1 MVEIILFLSAIFN
14 FFLMWYGYKLLRKYA
29 YASQNTTD
37 MLDAIER
44 YKKHLRGVYE
54 LETFYGDQTL
64 QSLLDHSEDLV
75 AYLVECENSFS
86 LTEREF
92 EQYVEETRTDSGY
105 DYSQEEKE
113 TSQS

>member
-14 FFLMWYGYKLLRKYA
+14 FFLMWYGYILLRKYT

-37 MLDAIER
+37 MLDAVER
-44 YKKHLRGVYE
+44 YKKHLRSVYE
-54 LETFYGDQTL
+54 LETFYGDETL

-75 AYLVECENSFS
+75 AYLVECESSFS

-92 EQYVEETRTDSGY
+92 EQYVEETRTGY
-105 DYSQEEKE
+105 ETDQEEKE
-113 TSQS
+113 TPQS

>member
-14 FFLMWYGYKLLRKYA
+14 FLLMWYGYILLRKYT
-29 YASQNTTD
+29 YASQNTTE
-37 MLDAIER
+37 MLDAVEK

-54 LETFYGDQTL
+54 LETFYGDETL

-92 EQYVEETRTDSGY
+92 EQYVEETRTGY
-105 DYSQEEKE
+105 ETDQEEEK
-113 TSQS
+113 TP

>member
-1 MVEIILFLSAIFN
+1 
-14 FFLMWYGYKLLRKYA
+14 MWYGYKLLRKYT

-37 MLDAIER
+37 MLDAVEK

-54 LETFYGDQTL
+54 LETFYGDETL

-92 EQYVEETRTDSGY
+92 EQYVEETRTGY
-105 DYSQEEKE
+105 ETDQEEKE
-113 TSQS
+113 TPQS